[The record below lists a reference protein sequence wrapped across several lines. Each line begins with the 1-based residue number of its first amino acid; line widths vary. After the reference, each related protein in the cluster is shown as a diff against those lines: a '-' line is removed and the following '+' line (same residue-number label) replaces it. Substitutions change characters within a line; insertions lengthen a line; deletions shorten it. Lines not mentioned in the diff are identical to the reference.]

1 MRILLVRHGLTDK
14 TGPVLAGRTPGVHLN
29 ATGEAQARDLA
40 ERLAGVPLTAV
51 FSSPMERCRET
62 AGPLARAASLRVRT
76 DRRLVEVGYGAW
88 TMQPLPKLAKTSLW
102 RAVQY
107 RPTLA
112 AFPDGE
118 SLLAAQQRIVGA
130 IEDLRRAHEGNVVCC
145 SHADMIKLAVA
156 HYGGVHVDL
165 YQRIVIAPV
174 SLTVLRF
181 GDFGV
186 QVERMNDTGGV
197 ADLAGGTGTKR
208 RSSAAAKEWGHQ

>member
-1 MRILLVRHGLTDK
+1 M
-14 TGPVLAGRTPGVHLN
+14 HLN
-29 ATGEAQARDLA
+29 STGKAQADGLA

-51 FSSPMERCRET
+51 YSSPMERCRET
-62 AGPLARAASLRVRT
+62 VGPLARADAARVRS

-88 TMQPLPKLAKTSLW
+88 TMQPLPKLAKTPLW
-102 RAVQY
+102 RLVQY

-112 AFPDGE
+112 AFPEGE
-118 SLLAAQQRIVGA
+118 SLLSAQQRIVDA
-130 IEDLRRAHEGNVVCC
+130 IEDLRGRHEGNVVCC

-156 HYGGVHVDL
+156 HYGGVHMDL

-186 QVERMNDTGGV
+186 QVERMNDTGDV
-197 ADLAGGTGTKR
+197 ADLMGAAASKR
-208 RSSAAAKEWGHQ
+208 RRPSAAVTEWGHA